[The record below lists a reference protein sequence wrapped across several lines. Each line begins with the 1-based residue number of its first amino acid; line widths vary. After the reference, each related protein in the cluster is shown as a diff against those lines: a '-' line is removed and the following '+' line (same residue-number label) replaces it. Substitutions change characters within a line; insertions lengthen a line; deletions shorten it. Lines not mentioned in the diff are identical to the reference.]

1 MKVVL
6 INSNT
11 RDTGELWTTLPPLG
25 PLYIASYLMKYGHEV
40 RFIDADIDDL
50 SYDQIREIIESE
62 KPGLIGI
69 TINII
74 MVKAAYELSQFL
86 KQHFDTPI
94 AVGGPYTSAVVEKT
108 FDECSD
114 IDFVVYGEGEETVLD
129 MVSYLEGGERK
140 LSEVAGIA
148 YQVDGETHIN
158 KARQYIKDLD
168 TIPFPA
174 FELIDDLSKYKGTY
188 PIGDSPSLVIFG
200 SRGCPFSC
208 SFCNDSVWRSKN
220 RKRSPENV
228 VDEIAELRKKYKV
241 REIFFQDDTLNLDR
255 KWFERICDLI
265 IERGLN
271 KDISFKAPFRADRKL
286 VDEALLEKA
295 RKAGFWML
303 FYGIESGDPRILSTV
318 CKGLSLEEVERAF
331 KLTKKAGI
339 RTLGSFMV
347 GNLEEDRDSIEK
359 SLAFFKKI
367 DPDYG
372 GFAIATPFPGT
383 AFYQDGL
390 KKGLLQEYDFKTFL
404 FGKAVVNTGY
414 LSPGEVEELR
424 DHIYREIFVYK
435 RSFGRKVRTFLSSA
449 MTEGIK
455 DAVWLAR
462 NGEGM
467 FCEGKRCPVR
477 KR

>member
-11 RDTGELWTTLPPLG
+11 RDTGEVWTTLPPLG
-25 PLYIASYLMKYGHEV
+25 PLYIASYLIKHGHEV
-40 RFIDADIDDL
+40 RFIDADVDDM
-50 SYDQIREIIESE
+50 DHEQIRKIVEEE
-62 KPGLIGI
+62 RPGLIGI
-69 TINII
+69 TMNII

-86 KQHFDTPI
+86 KQHLNIPI
-94 AVGGPYTSAVVEKT
+94 VVGGPYPSAVVEKV
-108 FDECSD
+108 FEECGD

-129 MVSYLEGGERK
+129 LVRSLDGGGK
-140 LSEVAGIA
+140 FFEVAGIA
-148 YQVDGETHIN
+148 YRVDGEIHIN

-174 FELIDDLSKYKGTY
+174 FELIEDISKYKGTY
-188 PIGDSPSLVIFG
+188 PAGDTPSTVIFG

-208 SFCNDSVWRSKN
+208 SFCNDSVWRSRN

-228 VDEIAELRKKYKV
+228 VDEIAELKEKYRV

-255 KWFERICDLI
+255 KWFEKICDLI

-286 VDEALLEKA
+286 VDEALLKKA
-295 RKAGFWML
+295 RRAGFWML

-331 KLTKKAGI
+331 RLTRKAGI
-339 RTLGSFMV
+339 RTFGSFMV
-347 GNLEEDRDSIEK
+347 GNLEENKDSIEK

-383 AFYQDGL
+383 AFYNDGL
-390 KKGLLQEYDFKTFL
+390 KKGLLQEYDFKTFR

-414 LSPGEVEELR
+414 LSPEEVEELHS
-424 DHIYREIFVYK
+424 HIYREVIIYK
-435 RSFGRKVRTFLSSA
+435 KSFTRNLKAFFSSLL
-449 MTEGIK
+449 TEGLK
-455 DAVWLAR
+455 DAVWLAQ
-462 NGEGM
+462 NGERM
-467 FCEGKRCPVR
+467 FCEGKRCPIR
-477 KR
+477 